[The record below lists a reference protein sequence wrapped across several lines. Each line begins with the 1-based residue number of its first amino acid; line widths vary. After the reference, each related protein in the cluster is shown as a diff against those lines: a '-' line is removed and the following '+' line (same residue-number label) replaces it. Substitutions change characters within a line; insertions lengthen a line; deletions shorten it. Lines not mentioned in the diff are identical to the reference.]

1 MPFPRLSTFLGKI
14 TRNLALNKYKGYNA
28 KKRGEGQ
35 TDLIL
40 SELEACISTSDHVE
54 GIIDELAVVEAINSF
69 LSGLTKMNR
78 AIFVRRYWYMDSVK
92 DIADRG
98 PNGSGKS
105 TITSLLK
112 PPYDYINADEI
123 KAILKCSDLE
133 AAERADER
141 KRMHLQKREDF
152 AFETVLSTE
161 RNLNLLR
168 DAKQSGYFIKCY
180 YILTANP
187 LINAARVKLRVLGG
201 GHDVPGEFAFV
212 VDQILGFALLIK
224 FSLCDKLH
232 VFFCLFARELLT
244 CYF

>member
-1 MPFPRLSTFLGKI
+1 MAMCTERKPEI
-14 TRNLALNKYKGYNA
+14 TVFA
-28 KKRGEGQ
+28 
-35 TDLIL
+35 
-40 SELEACISTSDHVE
+40 
-54 GIIDELAVVEAINSF
+54 
-69 LSGLTKMNR
+69 
-78 AIFVRRYWYMDSVK
+78 
-92 DIADRG
+92 G

-201 GHDVPGEFAFV
+201 GHDVPEEKIVKRYYRACKLV
-212 VDQILGFALLIK
+212 PELIP
-224 FSLCDKLH
+224 LCDICHIYDNSTTPYRIFKKRKTQI
-232 VFFCLFARELLT
+232 FYDPESELWNEDAIFELCGIKT
-244 CYF
+244 AEYKNLNL